1 MDCTGALAP
10 VEHTF
15 SVDDTIEA
23 GDTFDDPSSDFSV
36 TFTQVDYVTDHFEV
50 TFEASHPIAEVILGL
65 DGTAAFQRAYFY
77 EDGEVPDLTFDAVLP
92 PLPGEVTQATF
103 CFTDAEAIGAQ
114 VDPAP
119 PVTGTIPD
127 ASNPTGEPI
136 PAPHARTDRHG
147 PRRRDAAEDRQRR
160 RARGAGRG
168 RAGGGGRRAAAG
180 PAPASLACLSGVP

>member
-1 MDCTGALAP
+1 M
-10 VEHTF
+10 
-15 SVDDTIEA
+15 
-23 GDTFDDPSSDFSV
+23 
-36 TFTQVDYVTDHFEV
+36 TDHVEV

-103 CFTDAEAIGAQ
+103 CFVDAEAIGAQ

-127 ASNPTGEPI
+127 PSMTVTIPDGRTRPGSRS
-136 PAPHARTDRHG
+136 PAPTPG
-147 PRRRDAAEDRQRR
+147 PTVTTPAGGTLPKTGNDAVPVALVGVGLAAVGGGLLLGRRLR
-160 RARGAGRG
+160 RAGA
-168 RAGGGGRRAAAG
+168 
-180 PAPASLACLSGVP
+180 